1 MDIEITQKVD
11 EALAK
16 AIDAERDIVY
26 NDYLPPVSWEDS
38 RKIAKTNVLD
48 RGYDDLNHR
57 YDLFNE
63 QHETEQYNQAKTYFE
78 SL

>member
-11 EALAK
+11 EALTK
-16 AIDAERDIVY
+16 AIDNEQDIVY
-26 NDYLPPVSWEDS
+26 NDSLPPVSWGDS
-38 RKIAKTNVLD
+38 WEIARTNVLD

-78 SL
+78 TL